1 MRKFLATLF
10 TLVLLLAPVAV
21 LSEEMIDINTAD
33 AATLEQINGIGEK
46 KAQAIIDYRT
56 EHGPFGSVDDIT
68 KVKGIGPAT
77 LEKNRDRLTV
87 GGAAPSEGGSE
98 ESPEE
103 SPKK

>member
-10 TLVLLLAPVAV
+10 TIVLLSVPVCALAAD
-21 LSEEMIDINTAD
+21 LIDINTAD

-46 KAQAIIDYRT
+46 KAQSIIDYRN
-56 EHGPFGSVDDIT
+56 EHGPFATVDDIT

-87 GGAAPSEGGSE
+87 GGSAPAEGGGEASG
-98 ESPEE
+98 
-103 SPKK
+103 K